1 MKPYGGTFAVCDKEQ
16 TIRNVLATDVEV
28 GPDGALWVSDW
39 VHGWGGEGKGRL
51 WRFLPRDRTAADARL
66 VAEVRSMLAGDWSV
80 IDDPR
85 LVALLGHVDR
95 RIRLEAQWE
104 LVRRADTS
112 DRAAASVLGGVL
124 GRHTTDEPAIAAAL
138 IDLAGSPAAR
148 DRTVRHAASVG
159 LATAT
164 SSDQLDTLVTHESP
178 QVRLVACVALRRL
191 RDPRLT
197 RFLDDADE
205 QVAIES
211 ARAIHDL
218 PLPGAFAALA
228 ARAAAGPADDA
239 FIRRAVSAAEQL
251 GTADATTALLAVI
264 ARDGVSLE
272 ARQEAIDAFRRWAT
286 PPRINGVTGEW
297 LPSAV
302 PRDVALARDALTKA
316 VAGLAQ
322 PAAATLDESLRASL
336 LTAASAVGVA
346 DIAPTLRAWC
356 GDATLSAASR
366 AGAID
371 ALLAAGDGEVGPLA
385 DRLVG
390 DREPLVRMA
399 ARRVRATQ
407 QPTATIV
414 PDLVAACGGPDLA
427 ERQQAVSLLAG
438 ISQPESTAAI
448 AALAARLRDGSLDPT
463 IALEVGEAAAL
474 RLGGKPDL
482 AASPD
487 PLASWQ
493 DVLAGGDPARGHG
506 IFLGKEEVSCVRC
519 HQAGGTGGD
528 VGPKLDGIA
537 KRCDPRS
544 LLESIV
550 LPNARI
556 ADGYATTVIITDEG
570 LTISGVVTAEDD
582 ETVSLRNADGRIEKV
597 AVTSIDER
605 ASGPSSMPADLAAKL
620 SRRELRDL
628 LAWLQSVK

>member
-1 MKPYGGTFAVCDKEQ
+1 
-16 TIRNVLATDVEV
+16 
-28 GPDGALWVSDW
+28 
-39 VHGWGGEGKGRL
+39 
-51 WRFLPRDRTAADARL
+51 
-66 VAEVRSMLAGDWSV
+66 
-80 IDDPR
+80 
-85 LVALLGHVDR
+85 
-95 RIRLEAQWE
+95 
-104 LVRRADTS
+104 
-112 DRAAASVLGGVL
+112 
-124 GRHTTDEPAIAAAL
+124 
-138 IDLAGSPAAR
+138 
-148 DRTVRHAASVG
+148 
-159 LATAT
+159 
-164 SSDQLDTLVTHESP
+164 
-178 QVRLVACVALRRL
+178 VRLVACVALRRL

-197 RFLDDADE
+197 RLLDDADE
-205 QVAIES
+205 QVTIEA

-218 PLPGAFAALA
+218 PLSGAFAALA

-272 ARQEAIDAFRRWAT
+272 ARQEAIDALRRWAT
-286 PPRINGVTGEW
+286 PPRINRVTGEW

-322 PAAATLDESLRASL
+322 PAATTLDESLRASL

-346 DIAPTLRAWC
+346 DITPTLRTWC

-366 AGAID
+366 AGALD

-399 ARRVRATQ
+399 ARRVRAAQ

-427 ERQQAVSLLAG
+427 ERQQAVNLLAG

-493 DVLAGGDPARGHG
+493 DVLAGGDPARGRG

-528 VGPKLDGIA
+528 VGPKLDSIA

-550 LPNARI
+550 LPNARV

-570 LTISGVVTAEDD
+570 LTISGVVTAEDA

-597 AVTSIDER
+597 AVTAIDER

-628 LAWLQSVK
+628 LAWLQSLK